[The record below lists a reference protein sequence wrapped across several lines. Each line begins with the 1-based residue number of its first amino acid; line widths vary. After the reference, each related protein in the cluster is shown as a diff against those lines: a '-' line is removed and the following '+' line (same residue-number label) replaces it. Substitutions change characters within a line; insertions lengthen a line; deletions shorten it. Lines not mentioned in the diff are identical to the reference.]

1 MLSIRKRERKENET
15 RIELKKVEKEQQST
29 IAPLRHSS
37 YRCHRF
43 FSLTLLVISF
53 PSLQRAVHSEWNEV
67 RERERER
74 ERETER
80 QRDNV
85 YY

>member
-15 RIELKKVEKEQQST
+15 RIERKKVEKEQQST

-53 PSLQRAVHSEWNEV
+53 PSLQRAVHSEWNEE

-74 ERETER
+74 ER